1 MTTIIEDQNIST
13 TAAAV
18 DPSRTEALVERLLGS
33 FTLGTEL
40 LTVELGR
47 RLGLYE
53 ALADR
58 GPSTAAELAADA
70 GIAPRYASEWLDQ
83 QAHAGFVD
91 AYGSEDAEGARR
103 FVLPAEFVPVLL
115 DIDHPAHLI
124 GTAPLLLGVAKTLPA
139 VADAYATSRGV
150 EYAAFGDELRF
161 GIASL
166 NRPGFIRA
174 TRSWFETMPDV
185 VERLDAGG
193 TILDAGCGVGWSSI
207 GLAHAFP
214 NTRVVGIDLD
224 EKSVEEAR
232 IHVTEAGLADR
243 VQILHGNATDV
254 AALRSAGPEGY
265 DAVAVFQALHDMGEP
280 ARALAAFREVLADGG
295 TVLIADEHGWDHPAI
310 PAEIG
315 RVQRAMSVLH
325 CAPATWAESDAVVN
339 GTVLLAS
346 TLSDWRTEAGFERF
360 EILPVEHPFWTFY
373 RLG

>member
-1 MTTIIEDQNIST
+1 MTTIIEDHNIST
-13 TAAAV
+13 TAATV
-18 DPSRTEALVERLLGS
+18 DPARTEALDERLLGS

-70 GIAPRYASEWLDQ
+70 GITTRYASEWLDQ

-166 NRPGFIRA
+166 NRPGFIGA

-185 VERLDAGG
+185 VERLDTGG
-193 TILDAGCGVGWSSI
+193 TVLDAGCGVGWSSI
-207 GLAHAFP
+207 GLARAFP

-232 IHVTEAGLADR
+232 IHVAEAGLADR

-295 TVLIADEHGWDHPAI
+295 TVLIADEHGGDHPAI

-325 CAPATWAESDAVVN
+325 CTPATWAESDAVVN

>member
-1 MTTIIEDQNIST
+1 MTTIIEDHNIAT
-13 TAAAV
+13 TAATV
-18 DPSRTEALVERLLGS
+18 DPARTEALVERLLGS

-70 GIAPRYASEWLDQ
+70 GIATRYASEWLDQ

-166 NRPGFIRA
+166 NRPGFIGA

-185 VERLDAGG
+185 VERLDTGG
-193 TILDAGCGVGWSSI
+193 TVLDAGCGVGWSSI
-207 GLAHAFP
+207 GLARAFP

-232 IHVTEAGLADR
+232 IHVAEAGLADR

-280 ARALAAFREVLADGG
+280 ARALAAFRDVLSAGG
-295 TVLIADEHGWDHPAI
+295 TVLIADEHGGDHPAI

-325 CAPATWAESDAVVN
+325 CTPATWAESDAVVN

-346 TLSDWRTEAGFERF
+346 TLSEWRTEAGFERF

>member
-1 MTTIIEDQNIST
+1 MTTIIEDHNIST

-18 DPSRTEALVERLLGS
+18 DPARTEALVERLLGS

-166 NRPGFIRA
+166 NRPGFIGA

-193 TILDAGCGVGWSSI
+193 TVLDAGCGVGWSSI
-207 GLAHAFP
+207 GLARAFP

-232 IHVTEAGLADR
+232 IHVAEAGLADR

-295 TVLIADEHGWDHPAI
+295 TVLIADEHGGDHPAI

-325 CAPATWAESDAVVN
+325 CTPATWAESDAVVN

>member
-1 MTTIIEDQNIST
+1 MTTIIEDHNIAT
-13 TAAAV
+13 TAATV
-18 DPSRTEALVERLLGS
+18 DPARTEALVERLLGS

-70 GIAPRYASEWLDQ
+70 GIATRYASEWLDQ

-139 VADAYATSRGV
+139 VADAYATSSGV

-166 NRPGFIRA
+166 NRPGFIGA

-193 TILDAGCGVGWSSI
+193 TVLDAGCGVGWSSI
-207 GLAHAFP
+207 GLARAFP

-232 IHVTEAGLADR
+232 IHVAEAGLADR

-280 ARALAAFREVLADGG
+280 ARALAAFREVLSAGG
-295 TVLIADEHGWDHPAI
+295 TVLIADEHGGDHPAI

-325 CAPATWAESDAVVN
+325 CTPATWAESDAVVN

>member
-1 MTTIIEDQNIST
+1 MATIIEDHNIST
-13 TAAAV
+13 TAATV
-18 DPSRTEALVERLLGS
+18 DSARTEALVERLLGS

-58 GPSTAAELAADA
+58 GPNTAAELAADA
-70 GIAPRYASEWLDQ
+70 GIATRYASEWLDQ
-83 QAHAGFVD
+83 QAHAGFLD

-139 VADAYATSRGV
+139 VADAYATSSGV

-166 NRPGFIRA
+166 NRPGFIGA

-193 TILDAGCGVGWSSI
+193 TVLDAGCGVGWSSI
-207 GLAHAFP
+207 GLARAFP

-232 IHVTEAGLADR
+232 IHVAEAGLADR

-265 DAVAVFQALHDMGEP
+265 DAVTVFQALHDMGEP
-280 ARALAAFREVLADGG
+280 ARALAAFRDVLSAGG
-295 TVLIADEHGWDHPAI
+295 TVLIADEHGGDHPAI

-325 CAPATWAESDAVVN
+325 CTPATWAESDAVVN

-346 TLSDWRTEAGFERF
+346 TLSEWRTEAGFERF

>member
-1 MTTIIEDQNIST
+1 MTTIIEDHNIAT
-13 TAAAV
+13 TAATV
-18 DPSRTEALVERLLGS
+18 DPARTEALVERLLGS

-70 GIAPRYASEWLDQ
+70 GIATRYASEWLDQ

-139 VADAYATSRGV
+139 VADAYATSSGV

-166 NRPGFIRA
+166 NRPGFIGA

-193 TILDAGCGVGWSSI
+193 TVLDAGCGVGWSSI
-207 GLAHAFP
+207 GLARAFP

-232 IHVTEAGLADR
+232 IHVAEAGLADR

-280 ARALAAFREVLADGG
+280 ARALAAFRDVLSAGG
-295 TVLIADEHGWDHPAI
+295 TVLIADEHGGDHPAI

-325 CAPATWAESDAVVN
+325 CTPATWAESDAVVN

>member
-13 TAAAV
+13 TAATV
-18 DPSRTEALVERLLGS
+18 DPARTEALVERLLGS

-70 GIAPRYASEWLDQ
+70 GIATRYASEWLDQ

-139 VADAYATSRGV
+139 VADAYATSSGV

-166 NRPGFIRA
+166 NRPGFIGA

-193 TILDAGCGVGWSSI
+193 TVLDAGCGVGWSSI
-207 GLAHAFP
+207 GLARAFP

-232 IHVTEAGLADR
+232 IHVAEAGLADR

-295 TVLIADEHGWDHPAI
+295 TVLIADEHGGDHPAI

-325 CAPATWAESDAVVN
+325 CTPATWAESDAVVN

-360 EILPVEHPFWTFY
+360 EILPIEHPFWTFY